1 MHTGIPTPAYG
12 GKKKNTPDHQ
22 IIADKLDEDT

>member
-12 GKKKNTPDHQ
+12 EKKNTPDHQ